1 LNLLWDSLDNV
12 RFPRRGLRAEFG
24 YSSYDESFGSDE
36 NGNVL
41 RAALDKPMSFGRNTL
56 MLGARANYSKDLV
69 NAYQAEASLGG
80 LGFLSGF
87 GDRELVDNQQLLVRA
102 IYYRRISEQ
111 GLVFDVPTY
120 LGGSLEGGNV
130 WENHEDVSLNDL
142 IGAAS
147 LFLGVDLPIGPLQLG
162 YGRTFD
168 GSQTFYLTF
177 GSLVLPRY
185 R

>member
-1 LNLLWDSLDNV
+1 
-12 RFPRRGLRAEFG
+12 
-24 YSSYDESFGSDE
+24 
-36 NGNVL
+36 
-41 RAALDKPMSFGRNTL
+41 M
-56 MLGARANYSKDLV
+56 
-69 NAYQAEASLGG
+69 AEASLGG

-87 GDRELVDNQQLLVRA
+87 GDRELVDNQQLLLRA

-130 WENHEDVSLNDL
+130 WENHEDMSLNDL